1 MSTSTATMTN
11 FMNVLK
17 LYAYD
22 MTTDGVAILDHAVK
36 TVSHFSS
43 LRDAVDNF
51 VYDMATVTNTA
62 GARQSLLQNCG
73 IVLGA
78 DYDYTADTGAVS
90 GYNAGNGLIK
100 NAQDI
105 VPEGALLTQV
115 AYPASTITY
124 HTYTGNDG
132 QTFAFSL
139 VYPSSVLEVRDDD
152 TAPYDYFGGYY
163 DTARAQN
170 IYLQPWQTYYDYDYE
185 YGVTGQEAVAGI
197 ITMMKGFEN
206 FWATEGLKLAYD
218 SFGLN
223 FNGKNLHIVFG
234 INGDYQAMTGPTAYD
249 PNSDNYLPATDIEI
263 EINMPM
269 YAKMDSADPN
279 GNTSVRGSSDQNYFD
294 RTIAHELIHAVMQAN
309 GIIKEGMPEFFT
321 EGVAELV
328 HGLDDYD
335 GLSTDTILELAES
348 PTTKLANAL
357 PFTEGTGTSEA
368 YPAGYMF
375 LRYLCKQSLGT
386 QVALGNGVN
395 PELFGYTGGEEIISG
410 LTSGSQINVDAG
422 IGLLGVSAD
431 SVTSNDMTISTSAGQ
446 VIIRDA
452 KDKIVTVA
460 DFVGNP
466 LERAY
471 FTSTAGLVDGRGFGE
486 AEVLHGANFA
496 DNEIHAGDGGSQLWG
511 GAYGNDVLFGGAGV
525 DVFVTG
531 NGCGSDVINDAQAG
545 DTVNL
550 ATTSISQLTATAI
563 TADGVFIQTSDGS
576 QVAVVGNVGSAFR
589 FAGGEIFAADQS
601 SGQWTRLA

>member
-22 MTTDGVAILDHAVK
+22 TTTDGVAILDHAVR

-62 GARQSLLQNCG
+62 GAHQSLAQNCG

-78 DYDYTADTGAVS
+78 AYNYSVDTGSVT

-115 AYPASTITY
+115 ASPASTVTY

-132 QTFAFSL
+132 NTFAFTL
-139 VYPSSVLEVRDDD
+139 VYPSSVWEVRDDD
-152 TAPYDYFGGYY
+152 TAPYDYVYGYY
-163 DTARAQN
+163 DTALAQN
-170 IYLQPWQTYYDYDYE
+170 TYLQPWQTYYDYDY
-185 YGVTGQEAVAGI
+185 YYAVTGQEAVAGVV
-197 ITMMKGFEN
+197 TMMKGFEN

-218 SFGLN
+218 SYGLD

-249 PNSDNYLPATDIEI
+249 PNRDNYLPANDIEI
-263 EINMPM
+263 EINLPL
-269 YAKMDSADPN
+269 YAIMDSTDPN
-279 GNTSVRGSSDQNYFD
+279 GNTNVRGGSEQNYFD

-328 HGLDDYD
+328 HGIDDYD
-335 GLSTDTILELAES
+335 GMYTDTILNLATDS
-348 PTTKLANAL
+348 NYLASSL
-357 PFTEGTGTSEA
+357 PFTEGTGTHEA

-375 LRYLCKQSLGT
+375 LRYLCRQSLNT
-386 QVALGNGVN
+386 QVAFGNGTT

-410 LTSGSQINVDAG
+410 LAAGSQINVDAN

-431 SVTSNDMTISTSAGQ
+431 SVRSGDMRVTTSAGQ
-446 VIIRDA
+446 LIIRDA
-452 KDKIVTVA
+452 QDKFVTVA

-471 FTSTAGLVDGRGFGE
+471 FSSVAGLVDGRGFVE
-486 AEVLHGANFA
+486 AEVLYGANFA

-511 GAYGNDVLFGGAGV
+511 GVYGNDQLFGGAGV
-525 DVFVTG
+525 DVFVAG
-531 NGCGSDVINDAQAG
+531 NGCGSDTIHEANAG

-550 ATTSISQLTATAI
+550 STTALSQLVAATI

-589 FAGGEIFAADQS
+589 FADGEIFAADQT
-601 SGQWTRLA
+601 SGQWNRLA